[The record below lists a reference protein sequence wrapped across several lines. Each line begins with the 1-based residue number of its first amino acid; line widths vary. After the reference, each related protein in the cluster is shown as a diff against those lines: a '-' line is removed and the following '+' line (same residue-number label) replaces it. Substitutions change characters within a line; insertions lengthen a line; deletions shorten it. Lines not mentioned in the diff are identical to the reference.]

1 MIMEVWTWNRSTS
14 LPRVKQCSIFYF
26 FTLCIDCYVITVY
39 KGKMMPLN
47 GKEAWFSVDPW
58 QNPDSI
64 ISFIW
69 PVRDFPVQL
78 EGALICNDHS
88 TCGRVWHQNW
98 TLPPWVAPYSAQA
111 PICEPLTGLQVQS
124 GLLCWDRKWNVF
136 LLERAMSDV
145 LCTFIGA
152 KHHLNK
158 SLNKVKKVLQPEA
171 NLKHFLCQMQFW
183 YSCPKH
189 ESFRFATSTFSLFA
203 LIFSLI

>member
-14 LPRVKQCSIFYF
+14 LPRVKQCFIFYF
-26 FTLCIDCYVITVY
+26 FTLRIDCYVITVY

-47 GKEAWFSVDPW
+47 GKEAWFSVDPS

-98 TLPPWVAPYSAQA
+98 TLPPWVAPCSAHA
-111 PICEPLTGLQVQS
+111 PIYEPLTGLQVQS
-124 GLLCWDRKWNVF
+124 GLLCWDRKWIIF
-136 LLERAMSDV
+136 LLCRLWKGQCIV
-145 LCTFIGA
+145 
-152 KHHLNK
+152 
-158 SLNKVKKVLQPEA
+158 
-171 NLKHFLCQMQFW
+171 HFFHQ
-183 YSCPKH
+183 S
-189 ESFRFATSTFSLFA
+189 
-203 LIFSLI
+203 